1 MLLVKSK
8 WRFCIP
14 RDFWNEKTIAWETRS
29 EEVITFFITK
39 IFAILGDESVKNERF
54 RYEMIKDL
62 TLLYPG
68 MCKIMTMH
76 FSSPA

>member
-1 MLLVKSK
+1 MLCLYSK
-8 WRFCIP
+8 RFLERKNNCMGNKK
-14 RDFWNEKTIAWETRS
+14 RRS
-29 EEVITFFITK
+29 YNFFITK

-54 RYEMIKDL
+54 RSEMIKDL